1 MITTEIIEMGG
12 KQFART
18 ISDKYYI
25 KKAGTNEVYEEAN
38 DLYPS
43 AYTYEET
50 EEMLPEDV
58 LTARYM
64 ELINKQ

>member
-1 MITTEIIEMGG
+1 MITTEIIEIGG

-25 KKAGTNEVYEEAN
+25 KKVGTNEVYEEAN

-50 EEMLPEDV
+50 EQELPEEV
-58 LTARYM
+58 VEERKKRK
-64 ELINKQ
+64 EQ

>member
-50 EEMLPEDV
+50 EQELPEEV
-58 LTARYM
+58 LEERKKRK
-64 ELINKQ
+64 EQ

>member
-1 MITTEIIEMGG
+1 MITTEIIEIGG
-12 KQFART
+12 KQFVRT
-18 ISDKYYI
+18 ASDKYYI
-25 KKAGTNEVYEEAN
+25 KKVGTNEVYEEAN

-58 LTARYM
+58 LMTRYI
-64 ELINKQ
+64 ESTKQ

>member
-25 KKAGTNEVYEEAN
+25 KKVGTNEVYEEAN

-50 EEMLPEDV
+50 EQ
-58 LTARYM
+58 
-64 ELINKQ
+64 ELQEEVVEERKKRKE

>member
-1 MITTEIIEMGG
+1 MIITEIIDMGG

-25 KKAGTNEVYEEAN
+25 NKVGTNEVYEEAN

-50 EEMLPEDV
+50 EQELPEEV
-58 LTARYM
+58 VEERKKTK
-64 ELINKQ
+64 EQ

>member
-1 MITTEIIEMGG
+1 MITTEIMEMGG

-25 KKAGTNEVYEEAN
+25 KKVGTNEVYEEAN
-38 DLYPS
+38 DLHPS

-50 EEMLPEDV
+50 EQELPEEV
-58 LTARYM
+58 VEERKKRK
-64 ELINKQ
+64 EQ

>member
-1 MITTEIIEMGG
+1 MIITEIIDMGG

-25 KKAGTNEVYEEAN
+25 KKVGTNEVYEEAN

-50 EEMLPEDV
+50 KQELPEEV
-58 LTARYM
+58 VEERKKTK
-64 ELINKQ
+64 EQ